1 MNRYQPST
9 PRTAFGALACA
20 LTLVTFALSVVGPAT
35 VAVNSDAAAIV
46 AQRAAAPTGN
56 QG

>member
-35 VAVNSDAAAIV
+35 VAANSDSAAAV
-46 AQRAAAPTGN
+46 AQRTAAPISS